1 MRVLITF
8 CLITLVL
15 PLTWADDAPLH
26 RRIDELV
33 LKTAAGKSPAARAD
47 DAEFCRRA
55 WLDFAGRIPTAQAT
69 REFLANSAADKRQK
83 LIDDLLAAPTYPDR
97 MADQFHV
104 LLMERRGENADW
116 KTYLKTSF
124 AANKSWDQ
132 LAREVLNPDAENA
145 EVRAAGF
152 FLSKRLENYGQ
163 NPIDYPGLTRDVA
176 RLFMGQDLQC
186 AECHNH
192 LFIEDYKQHDFQGLF
207 AVYKNT
213 FVRRDVSFPAVGEKA
228 MPGKL
233 EFVSVFDP
241 TKRETGPRVP
251 GGKEFDVPEAAKLS
265 PAEEKKRAKNPP
277 PRPDFSGVELLA
289 KEVAN
294 PENRQFAKN
303 AANRVWFLMLG
314 RGIVHPLDMHHSA
327 NKPSQP
333 ELLDLLATELA
344 AHRFDLKWLLREIA
358 LSETYQRSSQQLD
371 AAKSSDPG
379 LFLVAH
385 ERRLSAEQILASVL
399 QVSGEADRPAAS
411 ASEKPELATADQ
423 LRKGFV
429 DALANDAR
437 DPEESVSATVKAAL
451 FWRNDNLV
459 QQLLKR
465 RAGNF
470 IDRLM
475 TQTDDATVVDDL
487 YVSILSRR
495 PTAEEQ
501 AELAAFLKRFPDARE
516 ATIRDSVWAL
526 LTSIEFA
533 VNH

>member
-1 MRVLITF
+1 MRVLCTL
-8 CLITLVL
+8 CLVACWLSPTL
-15 PLTWADDAPLH
+15 ADDLPLH

-33 LKTAAGKSPAARAD
+33 AKTAAGKSPAARAD
-47 DAEFCRRA
+47 DAEFCRRV
-55 WLDFAGRIPTAQAT
+55 WLDFAGRIPNAQAT
-69 REFLANSAADKRQK
+69 REFLGNSAADKRQK
-83 LIDDLLAAPTYPDR
+83 LIDDLLAAPTYPER

-132 LAREVLNPDAENA
+132 LARELLNPDAENA
-145 EVRAAGF
+145 EARAAGF

-213 FVRRDVSFPAVGEKA
+213 FVRKDVSFPAVGEKA

-251 GGKEFDVPEAAKLS
+251 GGKEFDVPEPVKLS
-265 PAEEKKRAKNPP
+265 ADEVKKRAKTPP
-277 PRPDFSGVELLA
+277 PRPEFSGVELLA

-294 PENRQFAKN
+294 PQNRQFAKN
-303 AANRVWFLMLG
+303 AVNRVWFLMLG

-327 NKPSQP
+327 NAPSQP
-333 ELLDLLATELA
+333 ELLDLLTTEFA

-358 LSETYQRSSQQLD
+358 MSETYQRSSLQLD
-371 AAKSSDPG
+371 PSKPTEPG
-379 LFLVAH
+379 LFLVAQ

-399 QVSGEADRPAAS
+399 LVAGDADRLAAPAADL
-411 ASEKPELATADQ
+411 PVLATADQ
-423 LRKGFV
+423 IRKGFV

-437 DPEESVSATVKAAL
+437 DPEEAVSATVKAAL

-465 RAGNF
+465 RTGNL

-475 TQTDDATVVDDL
+475 AQTDDAAVADDL

-495 PTAEEQ
+495 PTTDEQ
-501 AELAAFLKRFPDARE
+501 AELTAFLKRFPDARE
-516 ATIRDSVWAL
+516 VTIRDAAWAL
-526 LTSIEFA
+526 LASIEFG

>member
-8 CLITLVL
+8 CLIVFLL
-15 PLTWADDAPLH
+15 PPLWADDATLH
-26 RRIDELV
+26 QRIDQLV
-33 LKTAAGKSPAARAD
+33 LKSAAGTPPAARAN

-55 WLDFAGRIPTAQAT
+55 WLDFAGHIPTAQAT
-69 REFLANSAADKRQK
+69 REFLANSATDKRQK
-83 LIDDLLAAPTYPDR
+83 LVDDLLAAPTYSDR

-104 LLMERRGENADW
+104 LFMERRGENADW

-132 LAREVLNPDAENA
+132 LAREVLNPDAENT
-145 EVRAAGF
+145 ESRAAGF

-192 LFIEDYKQHDFQGLF
+192 LLIEDYKQHDFQGLF
-207 AVYKNT
+207 AVYKNM
-213 FVRRDVSFPAVGEKA
+213 FVRRDVTFPAVGEKA

-251 GGKEFDVPEAAKLS
+251 GGKEFDVPEPVKLS
-265 PAEEKKRAKNPP
+265 PEEVKKRAKNPP
-277 PRPDFSGVELLA
+277 PRPEFSGVDLLA
-289 KEVAN
+289 KELAN

-303 AANRVWFLMLG
+303 AVNRVWFLMLG

-333 ELLDLLATELA
+333 ELLELLTTEFA

-358 LSETYQRSSQQLD
+358 LSETYQRSSQQID
-371 AAKSSDPG
+371 AAKPTDPG

-399 QVSGEADRPAAS
+399 KVSGEADRPAAP
-411 ASEKPELATADQ
+411 ASEKLELATADQ

-437 DPEESVSATVKAAL
+437 DPEEAVSATVKAAL

-465 RAGNF
+465 RTGNF
-470 IDRLM
+470 TDRLM
-475 TQTDDATVVDDL
+475 KQTDDATVVDEL
-487 YVSILSRR
+487 YVSILSRH
-495 PTAEEQ
+495 PTTDEQ
-501 AELAAFLKRFPDARE
+501 TELAAFLKRFPDARE
-516 ATIRDSVWAL
+516 ATIRDAAWAL
-526 LTSIEFA
+526 LTSIEFG